1 MLMRLA
7 TAAFLIA
14 TPAVAAG
21 FSTVAVAKHSWCAAG
36 DVNPADA
43 VAALNDLR
51 RGQGLGPVR
60 VSSALTRAAQ
70 LHSDDLAGWGKLSH
84 SGSDGSNFVDRA
96 DRARF
101 DGVPRAENVA
111 WNLPTS
117 EAVVVAW
124 DRSPGHRDNMMLED
138 VTDVGIGYACSPTKG
153 RFWTMVLG
161 RRDADMQ
168 VAAAFSAY

>member
-7 TAAFLIA
+7 TLAFLIA
-14 TPAVAAG
+14 TPAAAAG

-36 DVNPADA
+36 DVNPAEA

-51 RGQGLGPVR
+51 RAHGLSPVR
-60 VSSALTRAAQ
+60 PNMALARAAQ
-70 LHSDDLAGWGKLSH
+70 RHSDDLAGWGKLSH

-96 DRARF
+96 ERARF

-117 EAVVVAW
+117 AAVVVAW
-124 DRSPGHRDNMMLED
+124 DRSPGHRDNMMLDD

-161 RRDADMQ
+161 RAEAQ
-168 VAAAFSAY
+168 FELAALN

>member
-21 FSTVAVAKHSWCAAG
+21 FSTVAVAKQSWCAAG
-36 DVNPADA
+36 DVNPVEA
-43 VAALNDLR
+43 VDALNDLR
-51 RGQGLGPVR
+51 RAQGLSPVR
-60 VSSALTRAAQ
+60 VNVALTRAAQ
-70 LHSDDLAGWGKLSH
+70 RHSDDLAGWGKLSH

-96 DRARF
+96 ERARF

-117 EAVVVAW
+117 HAVVVAW
-124 DRSPGHRDNMMLED
+124 DRSPGHHDNMMLGD

-161 RRDADMQ
+161 RSEAQ
-168 VAAAFSAY
+168 FELAALN

>member
-14 TPAVAAG
+14 TPAMAAG

-36 DVNPADA
+36 DVNPVEA

-51 RGQGLGPVR
+51 RAQGLSPVR
-60 VSSALTRAAQ
+60 PNMALTRAAQ
-70 LHSDDLAGWGKLSH
+70 RHSDDLAGWGKLSH

-96 DRARF
+96 ERARF

-117 EAVVVAW
+117 AAVVVAW

-161 RRDADMQ
+161 RAEAQ
-168 VAAAFSAY
+168 FALAALN

>member
-7 TAAFLIA
+7 AAAFLIA

-21 FSTVAVAKHSWCAAG
+21 FSTVAVAKHSWCAAD
-36 DVNPADA
+36 DVNPAEA

-51 RGQGLGPVR
+51 GAQGLAPVR
-60 VSSALTRAAQ
+60 VDMALTRAAQ
-70 LHSDDLAGWGKLSH
+70 AHSEDLAGWGKLSH

-117 EAVVVAW
+117 HAVVVAW
-124 DRSPGHRDNMMLED
+124 DKSPGHRDNMMLDD
-138 VTDVGIGYACSPTKG
+138 VTDVGIGYACSSSKG

-161 RRDADMQ
+161 RREGGFTL
-168 VAAAFSAY
+168 AALN